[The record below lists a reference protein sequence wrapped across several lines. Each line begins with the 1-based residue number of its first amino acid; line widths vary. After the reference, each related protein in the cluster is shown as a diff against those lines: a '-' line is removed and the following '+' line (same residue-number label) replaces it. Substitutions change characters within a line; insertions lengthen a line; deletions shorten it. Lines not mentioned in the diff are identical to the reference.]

1 MIQWIQS
8 IWNGWQMNSPMDPFY
23 YVQMEVIWQCGMTV
37 IIMQMELFRF
47 SIRQII
53 NLSLQKQKRGLK
65 NPFFVSIQ

>member
-1 MIQWIQS
+1 
-8 IWNGWQMNSPMDPFY
+8 MDPFY